1 MATSAIPMVFDPVPY
16 KGNTYVDPMMADNE
30 PIKPL
35 LNYDLDY
42 VFILPLNNSHLTK
55 TYSPSLP
62 FDIVDFTCPQMME
75 LKLKNMI
82 DFDPTNQDS
91 YISLGYFTADTLLSL
106 LESKGLLAN
115 RLNLKKRKELNIYS
129 LSNLHISDIRFDI
142 MNSEDILKL
151 AQKQKRK

>member
-1 MATSAIPMVFDPVPY
+1 
-16 KGNTYVDPMMADNE
+16 
-30 PIKPL
+30 
-35 LNYDLDY
+35 
-42 VFILPLNNSHLTK
+42 
-55 TYSPSLP
+55 
-62 FDIVDFTCPQMME
+62 MME

-151 AQKQKRK
+151 AQKRKRK